1 MVNGGCIGFY
11 VPILHGFK
19 AAKVFLKCRRADE
32 FDGGE
37 KRAWND
43 DDVPF
48 FSSLQKKRREKSFLD
63 YHANLKIGSSMVAAA
78 FVTLQMLNWFFSLD
92 GF

>member
-32 FDGGE
+32 FDGGRRE
-37 KRAWND
+37 LGMTTT
-43 DDVPF
+43 F
-48 FSSLQKKRREKSFLD
+48 LSFHHSGKKRGEKVFR
-63 YHANLKIGSSMVAAA
+63 II
-78 FVTLQMLNWFFSLD
+78 MLI
-92 GF
+92 

>member
-1 MVNGGCIGFY
+1 MSQFYMVLRQPKF
-11 VPILHGFK
+11 
-19 AAKVFLKCRRADE
+19 FLKCRRA
-32 FDGGE
+32 GE

-43 DDVPF
+43 GDVPF
-48 FSSLQKKRREKSFLD
+48 FSSLQKKRREKSFPD

>member
-37 KRAWND
+37 E
-43 DDVPF
+43 
-48 FSSLQKKRREKSFLD
+48 SLE
-63 YHANLKIGSSMVAAA
+63 
-78 FVTLQMLNWFFSLD
+78 
-92 GF
+92 